1 LFQKLLFT
9 ICFAILATAV
19 YAQGKVYAVAFYNL
33 ENLFDTLDDPYAHDE
48 DFTPKGSYRYTDKV
62 YKQKL
67 HNIAGVFQS
76 IGTGKVADGAILIGV
91 AEIENNRVLND
102 LLSQPEIKSR
112 GYKYVWYNS
121 RDERGID
128 VALVYNPKFFKPL
141 MSKPL
146 PVSLHGSDAT
156 RDVLY
161 VMGTLVGDTVHVL
174 VNHWP
179 SRREGREETAD
190 KRNVLAMVN
199 RKKIDAMLQ
208 ENPKARILVMG
219 DLNDNPTDGSV
230 QLTLGAK
237 ADRNSN
243 LYNPWIDLFKNGK
256 GTGVFE
262 RVWYLFDQVIISNG
276 FMQHAGLQY
285 DACEIYD
292 RPFLRQTGGKFIG
305 YPRRSFRGKFW
316 NNGYSDHFPV
326 VVYLKK

>member
-1 LFQKLLFT
+1 MFQKLLLT
-9 ICFAILATAV
+9 LCFIILATAAN
-19 YAQGKVYAVAFYNL
+19 AQKQYAVAFYNL
-33 ENLFDTLDDPYAHDE
+33 ENLFDTLDDPQTFDE
-48 DFTPKGSYRYTDKV
+48 DFTPTGSYRYTDKV
-62 YKQKL
+62 YRQKL

-76 IGTGKVADGAILIGV
+76 IGTGKVADGAVLIGV

-102 LLSQPEIKSR
+102 LLAQPEIKSR

-128 VALVYNPKFFKPL
+128 VGLVYNPKFFKL
-141 MSKPL
+141 LLSKPL
-146 PVSLHGSDAT
+146 PVSLHGSNAT

-161 VMGTLVGDTVHVL
+161 IMGTLLGDTVHVL

-179 SRREGREETAD
+179 SRREGKNESAD
-190 KRNVLAMVN
+190 KRDIVAAVN
-199 RKKIDAMLQ
+199 RKKIDAILQ
-208 ENPKARILVMG
+208 ANPKARILVMG
-219 DLNDNPTDGSV
+219 DMNDNPTDASITT
-230 QLTLGAK
+230 TLGAADNK
-237 ADRNSN
+237 AAA
-243 LYNPWIDLFKNGK
+243 LYNPWTQLFKSGK

-262 RVWYLFDQVIISNG
+262 RVWFLFDQVIVSNG
-276 FMQHAGLQY
+276 FMQNKGLQY

-292 RPFLRQTGGKFIG
+292 RPFLRQTGGKFTG